1 MNKPS
6 FDLARTVRRR
16 PATLIEELDR
26 HWMRLT
32 LAAWLFVAAALFWSR
47 WGQIYWLGLGDTDDN
62 MRLMQVRALLHG
74 QAWFDLRQHRM
85 NPPIGFNIHWSR
97 VVDMPLAALILVL
110 RPFTG
115 TFWAERV
122 ACGVAPLLPL
132 SVAMLGL
139 GATVRRLVS
148 PLAWPLAVLGLI
160 CCSATLTMFMPDRV
174 DHHGW
179 QLAMLSLTVAGL
191 CDSRARR
198 GGLLVGGASAVSLS
212 IGLEML
218 PFAAMAGAILALRWV
233 WDRGEAARLTAYA
246 LSLGTGAGIGYAG
259 FQSWDSSVLR
269 CDALTPVWL
278 SVVVAAG
285 VLLLVLAQV
294 SPARREVRLALAVVA
309 GLAIAA
315 GFAHFFPQCL
325 GRPEQVSP
333 ELERNW
339 LSNVREAKPIY
350 QHGWRLG
357 VPLAA
362 LPVVGL
368 IGAVLATVRADR
380 VTRWTGWGPVLLF
393 SLFGAAMMFWQVRS
407 GAGAQ
412 LLGVP
417 GVVALVWALVPWI
430 ARHRREPRMWAA
442 GGALALLVVAGVFAS
457 TILRWVP
464 SGGKPDAFA
473 ARVNRANARCMT
485 LPALA
490 ALDRYPAQTA
500 FSFVDLGPRMITVTH
515 HDAVA
520 GPYHRNGDAILDVQH
535 AFTGPPAEARAI
547 MRRHGATLL
556 VVCPNMAES
565 TVYRARAPKGFYA
578 QLAHGAAFPWLTP
591 LPLPKGD
598 PLRVFQVR

>member
-1 MNKPS
+1 M
-6 FDLARTVRRR
+6 T
-16 PATLIEELDR
+16 IGELDR

-62 MRLMQVRALLHG
+62 MRLMQVRALLNG

-85 NPPIGFNIHWSR
+85 DPPAGFNIHWSR
-97 VVDMPLAALILVL
+97 VVDIPLAGLILVL
-110 RPFTG
+110 RPVTG
-115 TFWAERV
+115 TFWAERI

-132 SVAMLGL
+132 SVEMLGL

-148 PLAWPLAVLGLI
+148 PLAWPLAVLGLV
-160 CCSATLTMFMPDRV
+160 CCPATLSMFMPDRV

-179 QLAMLSLTVAGL
+179 QLAMLGLTVAGL
-191 CDSRARR
+191 CDPRARR
-198 GGLLVGGASAVSLS
+198 GGALVGAASAVSLS

-233 WDRGEAARLTAYA
+233 WDRREAARLTAYA
-246 LSLGTGAGIGYAG
+246 LSLGIGAGVGYAG
-259 FQSWDSSVLR
+259 
-269 CDALTPVWL
+269 
-278 SVVVAAG
+278 
-285 VLLLVLAQV
+285 LLLAAI
-294 SPARREVRLALAVVA
+294 SPARREVRLLLALLAGVV
-309 GLAIAA
+309 LAAA
-315 GFAHFFPQCL
+315 FAHVFPQCL

-339 LSNVREAKPIY
+339 LSNVREAKPIT

-357 VPLAA
+357 IPLAA

-368 IGAVLATVRADR
+368 IGAAYATWRAR
-380 VTRWTGWGPVLLF
+380 PAVRWTGWAPVLLF
-393 SLFGAAMMFWQVRS
+393 SLFGAGMMFWQVRS

-417 GVVALVWALVPWI
+417 GVVALVWALTPWI
-430 ARHRREPRMWAA
+430 ARHRRNPRIWAA
-442 GGALALLVVAGVFAS
+442 GGALALLVVAGLFAGA
-457 TILRWVP
+457 ILRWVP
-464 SGGKPDAFA
+464 TGDKPNAFI

-490 ALDRYPAQTA
+490 ALDRYPRQVA
-500 FSFVDLGPRMITVTH
+500 FSFIDLGPRMITITH

-520 GPYHRNGDAILDVQH
+520 GPYHRNGQAILDVQH
-535 AFTGPPAEARAI
+535 AFAGPPDQARAI

-578 QLAHGAAFPWLTP
+578 RLAHGAAFPWLTP
-591 LPLPKGD
+591 LPLPRGD
-598 PLRVFQVR
+598 PLRVFRVS